1 MARVSSVWLA
11 LTAAAAL
18 LVGTA
23 AAQAPSS
30 SPTDNLRQDT
40 ARRLEETARR
50 VDGVLAYSILDVTSG
65 ERFDFRPNLVL
76 PTASTIKLAILYELF
91 HAADSGRLRLDETRP
106 LDRRRAVPGGL
117 LFELGTPSLSLR
129 DHAVAMVVLSDN
141 TATNVLIERLG
152 MDAVNRSIAG
162 LGLTDTKLRR
172 YMIDLEAARRGNE
185 NVSTP
190 AELARLLEAI
200 RQGTGLSAA
209 SRDDMLAILKKE
221 KIPVGPLGRG
231 LPAGVEAATKI
242 GELEGV
248 RADVGIVFAKNRPYV
263 FAAMSSYLADEGAGE
278 RAIEDLSRIAYG
290 YFSRLGAGS
299 SLGRLLGR

>member
-1 MARVSSVWLA
+1 MTRVWSIWLG
-11 LTAAAAL
+11 LVAAAGL
-18 LVGTA
+18 HVVA
-23 AAQAPSS
+23 AAQTPS
-30 SPTDNLRQDT
+30 PAENLRQDT

-91 HAADSGRLRLDETRP
+91 HARDAGRLQLDETRP

-117 LFELGTPSLSLR
+117 LYEMGTPALSLR

-141 TATNVLIERLG
+141 TATNVLIDRLG
-152 MDAVNRSIAG
+152 MDAINASVRA
-162 LGLTDTKLRR
+162 LGLTETRLRR
-172 YMIDLEAARRGNE
+172 YMIDIEAAKRGNE

-190 AELARLLEAI
+190 AEMVRLLMAI
-200 RQGTGLSAA
+200 GNGTGLSSP
-209 SRDDMLAILKKE
+209 SRDDALSILKKE
-221 KIPVGPLGRG
+221 KIPLGPLARG
-231 LPAGVEAATKI
+231 LPAGVEAATKV

-248 RADVGIVFAKNRPYV
+248 RADVGIVSAKNRPYV
-263 FAAMSSYLADEGAGE
+263 FAAMSSYLADEAAGE
-278 RAIEDLSRIAYG
+278 RAIEELSRVAYG